1 MLSASASECLP
12 SSSLLHYPGHIETL
26 AKATVGLPYVSESDL
41 SRFLGSAS
49 GCRPTRLA
57 EEHIASVDRVEC
69 ASDHCGFA
77 YEDELVSP
85 PLHLSPV

>member
-1 MLSASASECLP
+1 MR
-12 SSSLLHYPGHIETL
+12 YPGHIETL
-26 AKATVGLPYVSESDL
+26 AKATVGLPYVFSSDL
-41 SRFLGSAS
+41 SRFLGSVF

-77 YEDELVSP
+77 YEDELASP